1 MFVFLSS
8 TLSVPTAPAGL
19 PVPFPCDSARVYA
32 DVVFRHIMRQ
42 RFTFES
48 TGNHHGSPAHVA
60 VFGNPQIEQPQSHRA
75 APDPYDLMAG
85 WQQHSHIGSL
95 SHRTA
100 SAVRRLRW
108 WKRFAPKP
116 YISCPDKICNM
127 LCFYHLR
134 LIFHDTKSCR
144 CHREWITR
152 LMQLLENRG
161 IVLMDKMRIAVGVVV
176 GDRCVERHRDSVFR
190 VMISSAR
197 QKSDS
202 CIFIWKRF

>member
-1 MFVFLSS
+1 MRLIRVAVIDQSANEAQTPVGIAFLEEVRIGREVPVKVRSGTGSRDSGPAFETLQALPEHIVADAFGVLYLPCRSVLTHDFHNVRFLSS

-108 WKRFAPKP
+108 
-116 YISCPDKICNM
+116 
-127 LCFYHLR
+127 
-134 LIFHDTKSCR
+134 
-144 CHREWITR
+144 
-152 LMQLLENRG
+152 
-161 IVLMDKMRIAVGVVV
+161 
-176 GDRCVERHRDSVFR
+176 
-190 VMISSAR
+190 
-197 QKSDS
+197 
-202 CIFIWKRF
+202 